1 MKAKKRNK
9 SRKENQEK
17 KNPGTK
23 SILGFYIIRGSELSR
38 VLGNLCFKGS
48 QLFQK
53 KIASVD
59 EGGHFLGGQR
69 TVAHQCQIIQLMA
82 QKAASSFFSSL
93 PAMESSAFTSLLF
106 LFSTRVSSGFI
117 LANIALNSSL
127 LA

>member
-1 MKAKKRNK
+1 M
-9 SRKENQEK
+9 RKDRGQK
-17 KNPGTK
+17 LSSVFCIK
-23 SILGFYIIRGSELSR
+23 RGSELSR
-38 VLGNLCFKGS
+38 VFGNLCFKGS

-59 EGGHFLGGQR
+59 EGCHFLGGQR

-82 QKAASSFFSSL
+82 QKGCIFSSL